1 MRRSQAQVARVAIAV
16 VFLAISVIG
25 RKSFQEI
32 ASFLADQWVGWETMR
47 ILGDDLQL
55 HEWLVMLDDRV
66 GY

>member
-1 MRRSQAQVARVAIAV
+1 MARVAIAV

-55 HEWLVMLDDRV
+55 HEWLVMLGDRV